1 MLEKPFWMHGM
12 PNSRLERVVKLE
24 NGKVEDVV
32 SEVEPYL
39 RFLRGSTEC
48 ESVITGEEGGA

>member
-1 MLEKPFWMHGM
+1 M